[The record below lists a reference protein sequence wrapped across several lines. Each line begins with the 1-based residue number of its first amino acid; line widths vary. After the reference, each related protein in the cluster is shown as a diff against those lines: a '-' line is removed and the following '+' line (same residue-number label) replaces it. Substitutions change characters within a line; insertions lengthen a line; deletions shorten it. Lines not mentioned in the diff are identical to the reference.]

1 MDGCAGE
8 VGMPDLKIDNR
19 LLNRVEEGM
28 SFAKIAFLLV
38 FGLVCISLKSL
49 VYSDFGS
56 KYFTKSWTI
65 DCLDWLGSL
74 LIAIAL
80 VHFAYGTY
88 TLLRYGEIAFS
99 GKSALER
106 WRREWELL
114 VSLHF
119 LNKTGVDIPE
129 PLLGKLREREDYLE
143 FFEDLF
149 LTLSTAEKD
158 CPKNSQENSPQNKSA

>member
-1 MDGCAGE
+1 
-8 VGMPDLKIDNR
+8 MPDLKIDNR

-49 VYSDFGS
+49 VYSDVGS

-65 DCLDWLGSL
+65 DCLDWLGSI

-158 CPKNSQENSPQNKSA
+158 CPKNSQKNSPQNKSA

>member
-19 LLNRVEEGM
+19 LLNRFEEGM
-28 SFAKIAFLLV
+28 SFAKIAFLLI

>member
-38 FGLVCISLKSL
+38 FSLVCISLKSL
-49 VYSDFGS
+49 AYSYFGS

-74 LIAIAL
+74 LVVIAL
-80 VHFAYGTY
+80 IHFIYGTY
-88 TLLRYGEIAFS
+88 TLLRYGELAFS

-119 LNKTGVDIPE
+119 LHKTGVDMPE

-149 LTLSTAEKD
+149 LSLSAAEKD
-158 CPKNSQENSPQNKSA
+158 CSTNSQENSPQNKSA

>member
-1 MDGCAGE
+1 MERREGE

>member
-1 MDGCAGE
+1 MERREGE

-65 DCLDWLGSL
+65 DCLDWLGSI

>member
-1 MDGCAGE
+1 
-8 VGMPDLKIDNR
+8 MPDLKIDNR

-158 CPKNSQENSPQNKSA
+158 CPQNSQENSPQNKSA

>member
-65 DCLDWLGSL
+65 DCLDWLGSI

>member
-1 MDGCAGE
+1 
-8 VGMPDLKIDNR
+8 MPDLKIDNR

>member
-1 MDGCAGE
+1 
-8 VGMPDLKIDNR
+8 
-19 LLNRVEEGM
+19 M

-65 DCLDWLGSL
+65 DCLDWLGSI

-114 VSLHF
+114 VSLHS
-119 LNKTGVDIPE
+119 
-129 PLLGKLREREDYLE
+129 LLGKLREREDYLE

-158 CPKNSQENSPQNKSA
+158 CPKNNQKNSPQNKSA

>member
-1 MDGCAGE
+1 MERREGK

-28 SFAKIAFLLV
+28 SFAKIAFLLA

-65 DCLDWLGSL
+65 DCLDWLGSI